1 MLTNPNAKPFEK
13 LFGKSTPA
21 KAAGA
26 AFSVVSVMLIA
37 TSIILAILMA
47 GVTLMQGGT
56 ENPDWF
62 VYLAYILP
70 QVSFAFAVCFA
81 LAYQGIPVKSAIK
94 SQKCH
99 PKYFL
104 VAIILQAG
112 LMCLAEVNTWFL
124 SLLGEIGYQDAGIPI
139 PSLDGFGVV
148 GVLFVIGVLPAVFE
162 EFFFRGV
169 FLNGV
174 RSFKVWSAV
183 LLCGAFFALYHQ
195 NPAQTIYQFIVGSA
209 FALVAIR
216 SGSVF
221 PTVLSHF
228 LNNATIILLTKFGI
242 SSFSPT
248 TLWIM
253 LPICAVCL
261 IGSLVYLIFIDKNK
275 PEQSLETGEK
285 QNLFKYASAG
295 IAVCGVAWLIT
306 LMSGM

>member
-1 MLTNPNAKPFEK
+1 MITNPNAKPFEK
-13 LFGKSTPA
+13 MFGKSTPA

-26 AFSVVSVMLIA
+26 TFSVASVILIA
-37 TSIILAILMA
+37 TSIVLAIFMV
-47 GVTLMQGGT
+47 GVTLMQGGMG
-56 ENPDWF
+56 NPDWF

-70 QVSFAFAVCFA
+70 QVTFALAVWFA

-112 LMCLAEVNTWFL
+112 LMCLAELNTWFL

-148 GVLFVIGVLPAVFE
+148 GVLFVIAVLPAVFE

-169 FLNGV
+169 LLNGF

-195 NPAQTIYQFIVGSA
+195 NPAQTVYQFIGGSA

-216 SGSVF
+216 SGSVL
-221 PTVLSHF
+221 PTILSHF
-228 LNNATIILLTKFGI
+228 LNNATVILLTKFGV

-248 TLWIM
+248 ALWIM
-253 LPICAVCL
+253 LPIFAVCL

-275 PEQSLETGEK
+275 PEQSLERGEK